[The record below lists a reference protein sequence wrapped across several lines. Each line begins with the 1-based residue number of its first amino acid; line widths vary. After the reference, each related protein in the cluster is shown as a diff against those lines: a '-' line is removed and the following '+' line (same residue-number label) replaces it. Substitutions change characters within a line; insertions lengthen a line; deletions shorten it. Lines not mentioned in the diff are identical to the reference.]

1 MEYLLAVRHFIFVDK
16 ELFKEGNMVY
26 SKIISTGSYVPQ
38 RIVKNDEISEM
49 VETNDEWI
57 TSRTGIKQRRISS
70 GEKTYQI
77 AAKAAIE
84 AIKNAGI
91 DKEEIDMII
100 LATITPDFFM
110 PSTANLVQA
119 ELGLDD
125 IPSFDITA
133 GCTGFVYG
141 LQVADQF
148 IKSKQSKTIMVIGVE
163 VLSKVIDWSD
173 RNTCVLFGD
182 GAGAV
187 ILKSSNQEGIICTYT
202 GSQGDLRESL
212 TLPAVPLKNPFLQ
225 LQNNNGKPSTISMN
239 GKEVFQ
245 FAIRIMI
252 KSINQVLNK
261 SNLFLDDIDYIIPH
275 QANIRIIDHVAR
287 ELKIEREKFI
297 INLDRFGNTSS
308 ASIPLALDEA
318 HKKKIFRTG
327 NRVIM
332 VAFGGGLTWGAALSN
347 WTV

>member
-1 MEYLLAVRHFIFVDK
+1 
-16 ELFKEGNMVY
+16 MVY
-26 SKIISTGSYVPQ
+26 SKIISTGAYVPA
-38 RIVKNDEISEM
+38 RIVKNDELSKM
-49 VETNDEWI
+49 VKTNDEWI

-77 AAKAAIE
+77 AAKAAAE

-91 DKEEIDMII
+91 AKEEIDMII

-202 GSQGDLRESL
+202 GSQGDLQESL

-225 LQNNNGKPSTISMN
+225 VPNNNGKPSNISMN
-239 GKEVFQ
+239 GKEIFQ

-252 KSINQVLNK
+252 KSISQVLNK
-261 SNLFLDDIDYIIPH
+261 SNLSIDDIDYIVPH
-275 QANIRIIDHVAR
+275 QANIRIIDYVAR

-297 INLDRFGNTSS
+297 INLDHFGNTSS

-318 HKKKIFRTG
+318 HKKKIFYPGTRM
-327 NRVIM
+327 IM
-332 VAFGGGLTWGAALSN
+332 VAFGGGLTWGAALLN
-347 WTV
+347 WTM

>member
-1 MEYLLAVRHFIFVDK
+1 
-16 ELFKEGNMVY
+16 MVY
-26 SKIISTGSYVPQ
+26 SKIISIGAYVPQ
-38 RIVKNDEISEM
+38 RIVKNDELSKL

-77 AAKAAIE
+77 AAKAATE

-91 DKEEIDMII
+91 NKEEIDMII

-119 ELGLDD
+119 ELGLID
-125 IPSFDITA
+125 IPSFDIAA

-141 LQVADQF
+141 LQIADQF
-148 IKSKQSKTIMVIGVE
+148 IRSKESKTILVIGVE
-163 VLSKVIDWSD
+163 VLSKVTDWSD

-202 GSQGDLRESL
+202 GSQGDLQESL
-212 TLPAVPLKNPFLQ
+212 TLPAVPLKNPFLH
-225 LQNNNGKPSTISMN
+225 LQNNNGKPSNIFMN

-245 FAIRIMI
+245 FATRIMI
-252 KSINQVLNK
+252 KSISQVLNK
-261 SNLFLDDIDYIIPH
+261 SNLFIDDIDYIIPH
-275 QANIRIIDHVAR
+275 QANIRIIDYVAR
-287 ELKIEREKFI
+287 QLKIEREKFI

-318 HKKKIFRTG
+318 HKKKIFCPG

-332 VAFGGGLTWGAALSN
+332 VAFGGGLTWGAVLSN
-347 WTV
+347 WTM

>member
-1 MEYLLAVRHFIFVDK
+1 
-16 ELFKEGNMVY
+16 MVY
-26 SKIISTGSYVPQ
+26 SKIISTGAYVPA
-38 RIVKNDEISEM
+38 RIVKNDELSKM

-57 TSRTGIKQRRISS
+57 TSRTGIKERRISS
-70 GEKTYQI
+70 AEKTYQM
-77 AAKAAIE
+77 AAKAATE

-141 LQVADQF
+141 LQIADQF
-148 IKSKQSKTIMVIGVE
+148 IKSKQSKTILVIGVE

-187 ILKSSNQEGIICTYT
+187 ILKSSNQEGIVCTYT
-202 GSQGDLRESL
+202 GSQGDLQGSL

-225 LQNNNGKPSTISMN
+225 VPNNNGKPSNISMN
-239 GKEVFQ
+239 GKEIFQ

-252 KSINQVLNK
+252 KSISQVLNK
-261 SNLFLDDIDYIIPH
+261 SNLSIDDIDYIVPH
-275 QANIRIIDHVAR
+275 QANIRIIDYVAR

-318 HKKKIFRTG
+318 HKKKIFYPG
-327 NRVIM
+327 NRIIM
-332 VAFGGGLTWGAALSN
+332 VAFGGGLTWGAALLN
-347 WTV
+347 WIM

>member
-1 MEYLLAVRHFIFVDK
+1 MEYLLAVRHFIFIDK

-38 RIVKNDEISEM
+38 RIVKNGEISEM

-91 DKEEIDMII
+91 GKEEIDMII

-318 HKKKIFRTG
+318 HKKKIFRIG

>member
-1 MEYLLAVRHFIFVDK
+1 MEYLLAVRHFIFIDK

-38 RIVKNDEISEM
+38 RIVKNGEISEM

-91 DKEEIDMII
+91 GKEEIDMII

-202 GSQGDLRESL
+202 GSQGDLRKSL

-318 HKKKIFRTG
+318 HKKKIFRIG

>member
-1 MEYLLAVRHFIFVDK
+1 
-16 ELFKEGNMVY
+16 MVY
-26 SKIISTGSYVPQ
+26 SKIISTGAYVPA
-38 RIVKNDEISEM
+38 RIVKNDELSKM
-49 VETNDEWI
+49 VKTNDEWI

-77 AAKAAIE
+77 AAKAAAE

-91 DKEEIDMII
+91 AKEEIDMII

-202 GSQGDLRESL
+202 GSQGDLQESL

-225 LQNNNGKPSTISMN
+225 VPNNNGKPSNISMN
-239 GKEVFQ
+239 GKEIFQ

-252 KSINQVLNK
+252 KSISQVLNK
-261 SNLFLDDIDYIIPH
+261 SNLSIDDIDYIVPH
-275 QANIRIIDHVAR
+275 QANIRIIDYVAR

-318 HKKKIFRTG
+318 HKKKIFYPG
-327 NRVIM
+327 NRIIM
-332 VAFGGGLTWGAALSN
+332 VAFGGGLTWGAALLN
-347 WTV
+347 WIM

>member
-1 MEYLLAVRHFIFVDK
+1 
-16 ELFKEGNMVY
+16 MVY
-26 SKIISTGSYVPQ
+26 SKIIGTGAYVPQ
-38 RIVKNDEISEM
+38 RIVKNDELSKL

-77 AAKAAIE
+77 AAKAATE

-91 DKEEIDMII
+91 DKKEIDMII

-125 IPSFDITA
+125 IPSFDLAA

-141 LQVADQF
+141 LQIADQF
-148 IKSKQSKTIMVIGVE
+148 IKSKESKTILVIGAE
-163 VLSKVIDWSD
+163 VLSKVTDWSD

-202 GSQGDLRESL
+202 GSQGDLQEYL
-212 TLPAVPLKNPFLQ
+212 TLPAVPLKNPFLNV
-225 LQNNNGKPSTISMN
+225 QNNNGKPSNISMC

-245 FAIRIMI
+245 FAIRVMI
-252 KSINQVLNK
+252 KSISRVLKK
-261 SNLFLDDIDYIIPH
+261 SNLFIEDIDYIIPH

-287 ELKIEREKFI
+287 TLKIKREKFI

-318 HKKKIFRTG
+318 HKKKIFCPG

-332 VAFGGGLTWGAALSN
+332 VAFGGGLTWGAALAN
-347 WTV
+347 WTM

>member
-1 MEYLLAVRHFIFVDK
+1 MEYLLAVRHFIFIDK

-38 RIVKNDEISEM
+38 RIVKNGEISEM

-91 DKEEIDMII
+91 GKEEIDMII

-318 HKKKIFRTG
+318 HKKKIFCIG

>member
-1 MEYLLAVRHFIFVDK
+1 MI
-16 ELFKEGNMVY
+16 Y
-26 SKIISTGSYVPQ
+26 SKIISTGAYVPA
-38 RIVKNDEISEM
+38 RIVKNDELAKM

-70 GEKTYQI
+70 GEKTYQM
-77 AAKAAIE
+77 AAKAAKE

-91 DKEEIDMII
+91 EKEEIDMIV
-100 LATITPDFFM
+100 LATISPDFFM

-125 IPSFDITA
+125 IPSFDVTA

-141 LQVADQF
+141 LQIADQF
-148 IKSKQSKTIMVIGVE
+148 IRSKQSKVILVIGVE

-187 ILKSSNQEGIICTYT
+187 ILKSSSQEGIICTYT
-202 GSQGDLRESL
+202 GSQGDLKELL
-212 TLPAVPLKNPFLQ
+212 TLPAVPLKNPFLPIP
-225 LQNNNGKPSTISMN
+225 NNNGGSSNISMN
-239 GKEVFQ
+239 GKEIFQ

-252 KSINQVLNK
+252 KSISHVLDK
-261 SNLFLDDIDYIIPH
+261 SNLSMNDIDYIIPH
-275 QANIRIIDHVAR
+275 QANIRIIDYVAR
-287 ELKIEREKFI
+287 KLKIEKEKFI

-308 ASIPLALDEA
+308 ASVPLALNEA
-318 HKKKIFRTG
+318 HKKKMFCPGDRI
-327 NRVIM
+327 IM
-332 VAFGGGLTWGAALSN
+332 VAFGGGLTWGSALLN
-347 WTV
+347 WTI

>member
-1 MEYLLAVRHFIFVDK
+1 
-16 ELFKEGNMVY
+16 MVY
-26 SKIISTGSYVPQ
+26 SKIISTGAYVPQ
-38 RIVKNDEISEM
+38 RIVKNDELSKM
-49 VETNDEWI
+49 AETSDEWI

-91 DKEEIDMII
+91 DKKEIDMII

-119 ELGLDD
+119 ELGLVD
-125 IPSFDITA
+125 IPSFDIAA
-133 GCTGFVYG
+133 GCTGFIYG

-148 IKSKQSKTIMVIGVE
+148 IRSKQSKTILVIGVE
-163 VLSKVIDWSD
+163 VLSKVVDWSD

-187 ILKSSNQEGIICTYT
+187 ILKSSSQEGIICTYT
-202 GSQGDLRESL
+202 GSQGDLRELL
-212 TLPAVPLKNPFLQ
+212 TLPAVPLKNPFLHV
-225 LQNNNGKPSTISMN
+225 QNNNEKPSNISMK
-239 GKEVFQ
+239 GKEVFK

-252 KSINQVLNK
+252 KSISQVLNK
-261 SNLFLDDIDYIIPH
+261 SNLFIDDIDYIIPH

-287 ELKIEREKFI
+287 ELKVEREKFI

-318 HKKKIFRTG
+318 HKKKIFCPG

-347 WTV
+347 WTI